1 MRLRDA
7 LKRGRELLMEKKIGS
22 AFLDAEV
29 ILAHVISKNRE
40 FIFSHPEY
48 ELSEDELNNFF
59 KKISLRERHYPVA
72 YITNSK
78 EFFSLDFFVKEGVLI
93 PRPETELLVEEAIN
107 ILRDKYGKD
116 SLVKI
121 ADLCTGSGAIAISI
135 AYNLKNVFCYA
146 SDITE
151 LSLEVARENA
161 KRHNVEDR
169 IVFLKGDL
177 WEPFFENNIF
187 DLDIVVS
194 NPPYIPE
201 KELNYLPLD
210 VKYEPG
216 IALNGGPDGLYF
228 YRKIIEGSR
237 RFLKPGGFI
246 ILEIGEKQAYE
257 VMKIFKSKGMENLR
271 VKKDFAGLDR
281 VIIASLS

>member
-7 LKRGRELLMEKKIGS
+7 LKRGRELLMEKKIES

-78 EFFSLDFFVKEGVLI
+78 EFYSLDFFVKEGVLI
-93 PRPETELLVEEAIN
+93 PRPETEYLVEEAIN
-107 ILRDKYGKD
+107 IVRTNYGKD

-169 IVFLKGDL
+169 VVFLKGDL
-177 WEPFFENNIF
+177 WEPYFENNVF

-201 KELNYLPLD
+201 KELNCLPLD

-237 RFLKPGGFI
+237 NFLKPGGFI
-246 ILEIGEKQAYE
+246 IFEIGGKQAYE

-271 VKKDFAGLDR
+271 VKKDLAGLDR